1 MYINESFSSIMNL
14 IFPEN
19 NSTMILLDYQKL
31 INYHIAKYP
40 FCVWHKCS
48 KHICLYKMFETKR
61 DPWNEIEKKL
71 LLYFCSDFE
80 VVMLLKSNQ
89 FHAMTSHLCKCKN

>member
-40 FCVWHKCS
+40 FCVRHKCS

-61 DPWNEIEKKL
+61 DPWNEIEKKNT
-71 LLYFCSDFE
+71 
-80 VVMLLKSNQ
+80 VVFL
-89 FHAMTSHLCKCKN
+89 F